1 MGAKGKT
8 ERRRHFNLWWWYW
21 SNHPWLHPRL
31 VLFTS
36 TWRLAARVQQ
46 LTYMFSC
53 MVRLC
58 FHTLMCWS
66 LAALKSFEANPD
78 WPFPGNLATHSC
90 CCHGAGWPVSLVLG
104 RGPISLLQLAF
115 DCLRPLKKMLS
126 SYYVHCGL
134 VWLFCWARIQID
146 LCVFICLVL
155 EVKQPAVRAYVS
167 RSDCTAGGDH
177 WIMLNIAEQ
186 LCRSSA
192 WSVENYQECNT
203 TFPKKSWCVY
213 RSSSDVSGSLRLVV
227 SGFDLLVGRN
237 PAIAHCKFNSSWLPW
252 KVTWWVRNPG
262 RGETSRKLILSCR
275 FHEAEGDTRAWFI

>member
-1 MGAKGKT
+1 VFPYVDVLKPCSL
-8 ERRRHFNLWWWYW
+8 EVIW
-21 SNHPWLHPRL
+21 SQSGLAISRKSCHPQLLLSWC
-31 VLFTS
+31 
-36 TWRLAARVQQ
+36 RLAS
-46 LTYMFSC
+46 FSC
-53 MVRLC
+53 VRARSNQSP
-58 FHTLMCWS
+58 T
-66 LAALKSFEANPD
+66 A
-78 WPFPGNLATHSC
+78 
-90 CCHGAGWPVSLVLG
+90 
-104 RGPISLLQLAF
+104 
-115 DCLRPLKKMLS
+115 CLRLSSSTEKMLS

-167 RSDCTAGGDH
+167 RSDCAAGGDH

-262 RGETSRKLILSCR
+262 KGETSRKLILSCR